1 MEPRHIVSVVQR
13 FLSADLVRQ
22 HGVVCKFDIIGE
34 GGGVF
39 NLDLKN
45 GEISVMF
52 SFTKQSRW
60 SLPPKR
66 FSFDQ
71 VQ

>member
-39 NLDLKN
+39 NLDLKMWDFCYVLLYQA
-45 GEISVMF
+45 IKMI
-52 SFTKQSRW
+52 FTNKT
-60 SLPPKR
+60 
-66 FSFDQ
+66 
-71 VQ
+71 V